1 VFYSFPLSIFI
12 QLQVVFEYF
21 PEYNN
26 NNNNNNIKNAKLNGA
41 KNAISE
47 SFSAFFP

>member
-12 QLQVVFEYF
+12 QLQVVFECF